1 MPRNN
6 TPLPKPQ
13 PEEQAVT
20 AATLNTL
27 VDAIGALTMCLAQ
40 QLTPPQRDGLRNGL
54 ARIAAQAEADGDT
67 PLESLLIDLRRAV

>member
-1 MPRNN
+1 MSNSNP
-6 TPLPKPQ
+6 PQPKPQ
-13 PEEQAVT
+13 PEVQAVT

-54 ARIAAQAEADGDT
+54 ARIAAQAEADGNT
-67 PLESLLIDLRRAV
+67 PLESLLIDLHRAV